1 MRNTIKRLLNLA
13 LAILL
18 VVSCLPVQAFAAEGG
33 ELARNEDTGA
43 VYSNVAEA
51 LAKASAGETIVLSAN
66 AEEMFVQIP
75 ADITLDLN
83 GNTLTASYVA
93 SFGNIV
99 DSSAENTGLLAVN
112 SERVMLTAENSELP
126 VNCNGGY
133 RFIGVKQFNEA
144 LFENENKYYFQPL
157 FEEGALEILKE
168 NSKEGGVSAY
178 VYVAWEKDGNICT
191 QKFVF
196 NNDLFEQYLNSYNP
210 ATGKY
215 GKMFA
220 LTLKNCSISDIAFA
234 SGVASESGV
243 MFMSYNFITDEE
255 EPENPVIKTES
266 EVTTNEENQVSEE
279 VSLSGNKASA
289 EIEAGTQLE
298 EGATSV
304 TLSVAP
310 METTES
316 DIIVEN
322 NETMVSYDIHIEGLS
337 ADNTVPVKV
346 TLFRLL
352 EKGLNSSSIA
362 LYHVENG
369 VTVPMTLVA
378 DPKNHNEFSYDPTTG
393 TVVICAATFSE
404 YDVVVDDKNL
414 WDSNNI
420 DTSWYKDN
428 VNSFIISN
436 AEQLAG
442 FGKLVDDGNTFEG
455 KTILLGADINLGGG
469 HFNPIGCGYIDSSI
483 NSNDVTGAPFM
494 GTFDGQGHTISNFT
508 QDGWKIGL
516 SYCNLGGGLFASIA
530 NGTVQNLTIVGAN
543 VTMECVEMGA
553 LVGLSQGS
561 CTYKN
566 INIYDSNIANY
577 QRATGGL
584 IGEISS
590 LKGNKENITTIENV
604 VIGYD
609 VIVGSLWGDFDAPVG
624 GVIGAL
630 WNNNGANTVEME
642 NVTVACQLDVYNDVT
657 STYQWYAYRRAGMLI
672 GNTET
677 SAPNENGTNI
687 ASAPTLTCDNVTVK
701 YGNWVNYHYCEFNN
715 YNSSWPWVRVE
726 AGANGNCSAY
736 SNPRYGVPNDIHGNK
751 VTDAHTQDDHAEGDT
766 CRELLEFN
774 QLYGG
779 GQGVYGQPA
788 HSGVDVQKYY
798 YKVTYINGDKVFA
811 VDYVMNSGE
820 YIINP
825 EEFDKTSIPS
835 RDNYTFAGWVNI
847 AGILA
852 PKIEKGNVKDYEVY
866 ASWNEIYTIRFVDW
880 DGNLLHQEEFTNKTQ
895 KLNYI
900 PPVPAIEGGYTGT
913 WESYDLKN
921 AKGDITVHPIYTDT
935 SAVVKLTPVD
945 EDPVD
950 GVVERYKVSG
960 VKVSDDNVDVI
971 IPSTFNGKPVDEI
984 GKDAFAEFD
993 NITTVRIPTSITTIG
1008 VDAFADEER
1017 NWTVLHY
1024 ETITFIY
1031 EGTYDQWMNDVNRL
1045 ENWDRYVAEG
1055 SIIFFPSEGTYIE
1068 KTGGNSWP
1076 YPGTSKWSGTKQGT
1090 FNPNDPDTPIIP

>member
-1 MRNTIKRLLNLA
+1 MRNSIKRLLNLA
-13 LAILL
+13 LAMLL
-18 VVSCLPVQAFAAEGG
+18 VVSCLPVQAFAAEG
-33 ELARNEDTGA
+33 EVLARNEDTEA
-43 VYSNVAEA
+43 VYSNVTEA
-51 LAKASAGETIVLSAN
+51 LAEASAGETIVLSAN
-66 AEEMFVQIP
+66 AEEMFVQVP

-83 GNTLTASYVA
+83 GNTLAASYVA
-93 SFGNIV
+93 SFGDII
-99 DSSAENTGLLAVN
+99 DSSADSTGLLAVD
-112 SERVMLTAENSELP
+112 SERVMLSAENSELP
-126 VNCNGGY
+126 VKCGNGY
-133 RFIGVKQFNEA
+133 RFVGIKQFNEA
-144 LFENENKYYFQPL
+144 ASEKEGKYYFQPL

-168 NSKEGGVSAY
+168 NSKEGGVSVC

-191 QKFVF
+191 QEFVF
-196 NNDLFEQYLNSYNP
+196 NNNLFEQYINSYNP
-210 ATGKY
+210 ETGKY
-215 GKMFA
+215 GKMFT
-220 LTLKNCSISDIAFA
+220 LTLKNCTINDIEFISA
-234 SGVASESGV
+234 VASEIGV
-243 MFMSYNFITDEE
+243 MFTPYNFIIDEE
-255 EPENPVIKTES
+255 EPENPVISTES
-266 EVTTNEENQVSEE
+266 EVTTNEENKISEE
-279 VSLSGNKASA
+279 VSLSGNGVLA
-289 EIEAGTQLE
+289 EIEEGAQLE

-316 DIIVEN
+316 NIVLEED
-322 NETMVSYDIHIEGLS
+322 ETMTSYDIHIEGLS

-346 TLFRLL
+346 TLFRFL
-352 EKGLNSSSIA
+352 EKGLNSSGIS

-369 VTVPMTLVA
+369 VTVPMTLVD
-378 DPKNHNEFSYDPTTG
+378 DPKNHNEFSYDPSTG

-404 YDVVVDDKNL
+404 YDVVTDDKNL
-414 WDSNNI
+414 WDSNNF
-420 DTSWYKDN
+420 DTDWYTKN
-428 VNSFIISN
+428 VNANTFTISN

-469 HFNPIGCGYIDSSI
+469 HFNPIGCGYVDSSI
-483 NSNDVTGAPFM
+483 NSNGVTGAPFM

-508 QDGWKIGL
+508 QNGWEIGL

-530 NGTVQNLTIVGAN
+530 NGTVKNLTIVGAN

-630 WNNNGANTVEME
+630 WNNNNTDNNVIMN

-657 STYQWYAYRRAGMLI
+657 SSYQWYAYRRAGMLI

-677 SAPNENGTNI
+677 SAANENGTNI

-788 HSGVDVQKYY
+788 HAGVDVQKYY

-880 DGNLLHQEEFTNKTQ
+880 DGNLHHQEEFTNKTTA
-895 KLNYI
+895 LNHT
-900 PPVPAIEGGYTGT
+900 PNVPDIGGGYTGT

-960 VKVSDDNVDVI
+960 VNVSNDNVDVV

-993 NITTVRIPTSITTIG
+993 NIETVKIPTSITYIG
-1008 VDAFADEER
+1008 VDAFADRER
-1017 NWTVLHY
+1017 GGGFLGLGLKY
-1024 ETITFIY
+1024 EQITFLY
-1031 EGTYDQWMNDVNRL
+1031 EGTYDQWNTIEKDP
-1045 ENWDRYVAEG
+1045 NWDRYVGDGSKIYFLAEG
-1055 SIIFFPSEGTYIE
+1055 NYVLKVGKNGDGAYWDY
-1068 KTGGNSWP
+1068 GNRI
-1076 YPGTSKWSGTKQGT
+1076 PGT
-1090 FNPNDPDTPIIP
+1090 P